1 MDGIMGDPQRIEIR
15 AMTVYAPPATM
26 TSVPLLSLK

>member
-1 MDGIMGDPQRIEIR
+1 MDAIMGEPQRIETR